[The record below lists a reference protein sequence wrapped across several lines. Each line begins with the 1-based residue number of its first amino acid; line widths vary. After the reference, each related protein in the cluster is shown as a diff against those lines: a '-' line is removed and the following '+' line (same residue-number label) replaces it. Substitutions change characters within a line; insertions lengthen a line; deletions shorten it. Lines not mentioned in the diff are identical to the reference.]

1 MALLG
6 VGIEGRSQA
15 GLEWE
20 VGAGVEAGVQ
30 AGVEAGIEAGS
41 QAGPE
46 EVEREV
52 LGIPGLWR

>member
-1 MALLG
+1 MAGLG
-6 VGIEGRSQA
+6 VGTEGRSQA

-20 VGAGVEAGVQ
+20 VGAGVEAGV
-30 AGVEAGIEAGS
+30 EAGS

-46 EVEREV
+46 EVEGEV